1 MKIPYKSKTVVV
13 GIALLCTAL
22 GSTALT
28 LSRVRGAVLVG
39 QPLGVAIQVDYDP
52 EEDSASFCFEADVFH
67 ADTKQDAGG
76 VRVTFEAQP
85 QSRSGTVRVTSSAI
99 VNEPVVTVYLRA
111 GCGQKT
117 TRRYVLLAD
126 LQSEVE
132 SPVPARVAPALAPV
146 PVVPLVNPQQ
156 ESIPAARGVAPGGL
170 VPAPV
175 ARQRP
180 AAPSRTAPAGPAA
193 GSATPTPR
201 PAAPAAAPAKKATKV
216 AESSR
221 LKLETSELLAERDP
235 ALKASPQLPAAPAAS
250 ATSRKPAAEL
260 WHAINSTPDERVAE
274 WQRMQAL
281 EADIKALR
289 ALTLK
294 NQETLNELTTRLQ
307 QSQERFPDWVVYGM
321 FGLFLASLGA
331 LALMWRR
338 RETEATGTAGWWQGS
353 RTGSET
359 VVPSEGLAKSADEYT
374 ETRAVA
380 RTEPPPEVHNSG
392 LVDIDLDLDEA
403 LFTASRPP
411 PQDLEAT
418 VKVNAA
424 EVTQVMQRQP
434 SGALQPLAP
443 DSYPVPLG
451 PTGPATRGHRG
462 HDFGLSM
469 PGTLRA
475 INTEEL
481 FDIRQQA
488 DFFISLGQY
497 DQAIQVLENCVEESG
512 ESSPLVYLDLLRIF
526 HTLGRKIDYQQYR
539 EDFNLL
545 FNGRVP
551 EFAMFNEEGHGL
563 EAYVAVISRIT
574 ELWPAPEVI
583 DVIEACIFRDPG
595 DDLSQSFDLE
605 AYRELLMLHAI
616 AVAISTGPAGV
627 LNTNPGGLTRVP
639 FKTYSTPAV
648 EPPATQPM
656 APLPEL
662 AIDFD
667 LSSPQTLSGE
677 TQSSGVTESAPVA
690 AVEFPSLHAVGSAP
704 PAVPAPH
711 APITESG
718 NLIDFDLPD
727 PPARPGQGR

>member
-52 EEDSASFCFEADVFH
+52 VEDSASFCFEADVFH

-132 SPVPARVAPALAPV
+132 APVPARVVPALAPV
-146 PVVPLVNPQQ
+146 PAVPLVNPQQ
-156 ESIPAARGVAPGGL
+156 ESVPAARGVSPGRL
-170 VPAPV
+170 VPPLV
-175 ARQRP
+175 ARPR
-180 AAPSRTAPAGPAA
+180 PAGPAV
-193 GSATPTPR
+193 GPATPVPR
-201 PAAPAAAPAKKATKV
+201 PAAPPAAPAKKAVKV
-216 AESSR
+216 AEVSR

-250 ATSRKPAAEL
+250 APTRKPAAEL

-281 EADIKALR
+281 DADIKALR

-294 NQETLNELTTRLQ
+294 NQESLNELTTRLQ

-321 FGLFLASLGA
+321 FGLLLASLGA
-331 LALMWRR
+331 LAFMWRR

-359 VVPSEGLAKSADEYT
+359 VLPSEGLAKSAEEYL

-380 RTEPPPEVHNSG
+380 RTEPPPEVRNSG

-411 PQDLEAT
+411 PQDHEAT

-451 PTGPATRGHRG
+451 PAGPATRGQRG

-512 ESSPLVYLDLLRIF
+512 ESSPLVYLDLLKIF

-574 ELWPAPEVI
+574 ELWPEPEVI

-627 LNTNPGGLTRVP
+627 LNTNPGGLTRIP
-639 FKTYSTPAV
+639 FKTYSSPAV
-648 EPPATQPM
+648 EAPATQPM

-667 LSSPQTLSGE
+667 LSTPQTLSGE
-677 TQSSGVTESAPVA
+677 TQSSAVTESAPVA
-690 AVEFPSLHAVGSAP
+690 AVEFPALHAVGSVPPALPAP
-704 PAVPAPH
+704 P